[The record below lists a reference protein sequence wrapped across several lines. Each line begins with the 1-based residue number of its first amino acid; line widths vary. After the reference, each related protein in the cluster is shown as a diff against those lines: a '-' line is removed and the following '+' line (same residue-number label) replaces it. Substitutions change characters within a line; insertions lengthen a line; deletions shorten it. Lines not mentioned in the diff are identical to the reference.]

1 MAYSQTSESFFF
13 LKQFSLQFTTI
24 EDEEEKSI
32 CPILTLFRGK
42 ICFFKKYDQFYLK
55 YIAIFS
61 ISTFFFTYFFSV
73 DQKQHP
79 KWQEEGF
86 LSTQGVPL
94 IRLSIGEFVGLARL
108 KVFAFLAFISG
119 TLMHRLTGVK
129 PDARGEL
136 PEDPWQKDLAVQS
149 LKEYQF

>member
-13 LKQFSLQFTTI
+13 LKQFFFTVYNHWGWRREIYLSNTHSFPRQDI
-24 EDEEEKSI
+24 
-32 CPILTLFRGK
+32 
-42 ICFFKKYDQFYLK
+42 FFKKIWSVYLK
-55 YIAIFS
+55 YIVIFS
-61 ISTFFFTYFFSV
+61 ISTFFSHIFFSV

>member
-1 MAYSQTSESFFF
+1 MLFF
-13 LKQFSLQFTTI
+13 LF
-24 EDEEEKSI
+24 
-32 CPILTLFRGK
+32 
-42 ICFFKKYDQFYLK
+42 ICFFH
-55 YIAIFS
+55 IF
-61 ISTFFFTYFFSV
+61 FFSV